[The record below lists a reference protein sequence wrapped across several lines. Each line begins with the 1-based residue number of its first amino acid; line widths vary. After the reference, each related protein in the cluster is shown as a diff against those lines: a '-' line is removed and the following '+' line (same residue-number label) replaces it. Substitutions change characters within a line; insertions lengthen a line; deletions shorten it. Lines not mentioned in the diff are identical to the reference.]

1 MPVGRVVTDRKRA
14 WARITTASSAALL
27 LMAVIS
33 LWQVFDDYNELY
45 NPESNSLVK
54 LGLSLIHISEPTRPY

>member
-1 MPVGRVVTDRKRA
+1 MTDKKRA

-33 LWQVFDDYNELY
+33 VAGIRRLQRVVQSGE
-45 NPESNSLVK
+45 K
-54 LGLSLIHISEPTRPY
+54 LSSETGTG